1 MLEIRGLVSGVVQGN
16 DQLGGFYIQDA
27 RYLYKKSVFV
37 NSSEQVSVGDE
48 VLLNAII
55 IEKNNETQLDNVE
68 LIKILSHNRFIN
80 VEKIS
85 LPISDE
91 QWEEL

>member
-1 MLEIRGLVSGVVQGN
+1 MKYLTILFVLLFCSCNNYIDVADIRVLANEKTILEIRGLVSGVVQDK

-27 RYLYKKSVFV
+27 RYFYKKSVFV

-55 IEKNNETQLDNVE
+55 IEKKQ
-68 LIKILSHNRFIN
+68 
-80 VEKIS
+80 
-85 LPISDE
+85 
-91 QWEEL
+91 